1 MIGQVIPS
9 VSPGRGAEFFHKT
22 ECFCFERQTLA
33 AGERIELP
41 VRFIVDPA
49 LPKEIGSLSLGY
61 TLFDITDQF
70 TKKDK
75 IANL

>member
-1 MIGQVIPS
+1 
-9 VSPGRGAEFFHKT
+9 
-22 ECFCFERQTLA
+22 
-33 AGERIELP
+33 
-41 VRFIVDPA
+41 